1 MRDKEL
7 GSSNTKSDDVIIN
20 FVEKFNCDFIV
31 WFNAIAPLQQ
41 VNDINGFVKILAT
54 NKFQSLFAIK
64 SQNIQTLYENKPLN
78 FNFQGKFERT
88 QDLNPTSLFVPS
100 LMGWN
105 VEIFKKNYFE
115 KGYGFFCGET
125 GYFEVSLLSSLVI
138 KKEEDF
144 RMIRSVIEGIKTYD
158 HPIQYYSK

>member
-1 MRDKEL
+1 M
-7 GSSNTKSDDVIIN
+7 
-20 FVEKFNCDFIV
+20 
-31 WFNAIAPLQQ
+31 QQ
-41 VNDINGFVKILAT
+41 INDINGFVKLLKT
-54 NKFQSLFAIK
+54 NRFQSLFAIK
-64 SQNIQTLYENKPLN
+64 TQNVQALYENKPLN
-78 FNFQGKFERT
+78 FNCQGKFERT

-158 HPIQYYSK
+158 HPIQYYLK